1 MKNVTFTKSEYVLL
15 KIADDVI
22 NLCPPTNEVLSKVP
36 KFAQTINLLRE
47 KRNFITEQSAKMHQ
61 AKSSKETLVV
71 NASQEKTNLIGF
83 ITDALGMLEEY
94 ADQEK
99 AGQLK
104 KQVPNLR
111 VSNLNKQK
119 GLVFDTTINA
129 FVATIEKLDAAKL
142 AEYGIDSDWLPM
154 LKAKNAEYIALNS
167 SKETSKTNQPKETSQ
182 FKLAINDIKGY
193 LKTLTKLVG
202 GYKMKAPAFYEDCFK
217 VLSVAKKPVTNTVKK
232 TPTQTAVKMTVSKA
246 KHKVGN
252 VESITPP

>member
-1 MKNVTFTKSEYVLL
+1 MENVKFTKSEYVLL
-15 KIADDVI
+15 KTADDLL
-22 NLCPPTNEVLSKVP
+22 NLCPPTNLALNKVP
-36 KFAQTINLLRE
+36 KFAQTIDLLRE

-119 GLVFDTTINA
+119 GLAFDTTINA

-182 FKLAINDIKGY
+182 FKTAINDINGY

-202 GYKMKAPAFYEDCFK
+202 GYKTKAPAFYEDCFK
-217 VLSVAKKPVTNTVKK
+217 VLSVAKNPVKAMAKK
-232 TPTQTAVKMTVSKA
+232 TPPPPTVKVAVPKVVK
-246 KHKVGN
+246 KVGD
-252 VESITPP
+252 VESIAP

>member
-111 VSNLNKQK
+111 VSNLNKH
-119 GLVFDTTINA
+119 GCRPETTCPSPA
-129 FVATIEKLDAAKL
+129 LRHRAACL
-142 AEYGIDSDWLPM
+142 RW
-154 LKAKNAEYIALNS
+154 ALRACG
-167 SKETSKTNQPKETSQ
+167 TRVPR
-182 FKLAINDIKGY
+182 
-193 LKTLTKLVG
+193 
-202 GYKMKAPAFYEDCFK
+202 
-217 VLSVAKKPVTNTVKK
+217 SVRRWRRRLHDRIP
-232 TPTQTAVKMTVSKA
+232 
-246 KHKVGN
+246 
-252 VESITPP
+252 